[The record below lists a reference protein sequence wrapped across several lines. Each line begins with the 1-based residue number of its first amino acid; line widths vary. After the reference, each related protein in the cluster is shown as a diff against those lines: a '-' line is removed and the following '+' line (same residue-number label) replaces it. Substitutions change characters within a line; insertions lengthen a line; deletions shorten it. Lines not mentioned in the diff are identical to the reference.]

1 MYFKET
7 RIASH
12 KRLTGEVGQF
22 STNTNHMPD
31 NHRLYL
37 EHTPENNRKWAETI
51 GPSMAQFVSYILEMN
66 PEKKALNILGTLR
79 NLSTKYTNDE
89 IERATYTLLEIS
101 TNPTISVLKGVL
113 DRGKKR
119 RKKSNIDNHQNNT
132 NDHGFTRGAEYCNIS
147 FLSRLRSD
155 TLCLQ

>member
-1 MYFKET
+1 
-7 RIASH
+7 
-12 KRLTGEVGQF
+12 
-22 STNTNHMPD
+22 
-31 NHRLYL
+31 
-37 EHTPENNRKWAETI
+37 
-51 GPSMAQFVSYILEMN
+51 MAQFVSYILEIN

-119 RKKSNIDNHQNNT
+119 RKKSNIDNYQNNT
-132 NDHGFTRGAEYCNIS
+132 NDNGFTRGAEY
-147 FLSRLRSD
+147 FGGKTR
-155 TLCLQ
+155 